1 MKVKTIIKLLQD
13 FSTPEEEVMIQWWTK
28 KDAESNMGGVVISP
42 EAWTEAVEI
51 WDNEPLGAREAGI
64 MECVRTAKD
73 IIKEQRR
80 KETAAKFKLIV
91 NGEIDER

>member
-13 FSTPEEEVMIQWWTK
+13 HSTPEEEVMVQWWTK
-28 KDAESNMGGVVISP
+28 KDAESNMGGVAISP

-73 IIKEQRR
+73 IIKDRRR

-91 NGEIDER
+91 NGEIDG

>member
-13 FSTPEEEVMIQWWTK
+13 HSTPEEEVMVQWWTK
-28 KDAESNMGGVVISP
+28 KDTESNMGGVEITP
-42 EAWTEAVEI
+42 EVWTEAVEI

-64 MECVRTAKD
+64 MECVRIAKD
-73 IIKEQRR
+73 IIKDRRR

-91 NGEIDER
+91 NGEIDG